1 MLACR
6 AAKADSGASVS
17 SLRANLPGLP
27 TTLLI
32 GGEVALRFQNEL
44 EGAGFATGVV
54 ETGGEAV
61 RAVREGG
68 YQAVIVPAVLPD
80 LSSYDFCMSLLRHVQ
95 GVFVVLYGAMDAVYA
110 EALRQTGRVAHVTG
124 FGHESVPHLI
134 AERFGVVLPTPP
146 PPPATPG
153 SGSPVP
159 FGGFPASRGA
169 ETDLH
174 ARVSRLE
181 EELGLA
187 ESELEDARAR
197 LRQAEDALQRRSSE
211 MRSVE
216 QRLREAVD
224 ELADLRV
231 QLEGARR
238 AAERAGKE
246 RDGLKALVDNLEEDR
261 GELERKLSALP
272 ALEREK
278 EALERMVQDLTL
290 KLASKGAEPRTDDA
304 ALESA
309 LGTLAPLTWD
319 MVQAAEW
326 LEMNDAPNDHVRALR
341 IAVRS
346 IETLLEA
353 ARSRGL
359 LKG

>member
-6 AAKADSGASVS
+6 RPADTGASVS
-17 SLRANLPGLP
+17 SLQANLPGLP

-54 ETGGEAV
+54 ETGAEAV
-61 RAVREGG
+61 HAVREGG
-68 YQAVIVPAVLPD
+68 YHAVIVPAVLPD
-80 LSSYDFCMSLLRHVQ
+80 MSSYDFCMSLLRHVQ

-124 FGHESVPHLI
+124 FGHESVAHLL
-134 AERFGVVLPTPP
+134 AARFGVTLPSPP
-146 PPPATPG
+146 PVPSAPSTPT
-153 SGSPVP
+153 SGSALP
-159 FGGFPASRGA
+159 FGGSRGG
-169 ETDLH
+169 EPDLRE
-174 ARVSRLE
+174 RVARLE
-181 EELGLA
+181 EDLGVA
-187 ESELEDARAR
+187 ESELDEARAR
-197 LRQAEDALQRRSSE
+197 LQQADDTLQRRLGE
-211 MRSVE
+211 MRSLEKRLGDSVE
-216 QRLREAVD
+216 EV
-224 ELADLRV
+224 ADLRV

-246 RDGLKALVDNLEEDR
+246 RDGLKALVDSLEEDR
-261 GELERKLSALP
+261 RELERKLEALP

-278 EALERMVQDLTL
+278 DSLERMVQDLTR
-290 KLASKGAEPRTDDA
+290 KLAAKSAGPRTEDA

-326 LEMNDAPNDHVRALR
+326 LEMNDAPKDHVRALR
-341 IAVRS
+341 VAVRS

-353 ARSRGL
+353 ARAQGL
-359 LKG
+359 LKR